1 MSRLPF
7 PDPADVP
14 ESAARQVGRFP
25 LNLTRMLLHVP
36 EAVGPYI
43 DLAFAI
49 LKRGPLDPK
58 VRELVILR
66 VAALSGSDYERTQHL
81 PAARKAGASEA
92 EIASADSGHP
102 AGLTPD
108 LALAFRFAEECAR
121 DVRVS
126 RATVDE
132 AKGRFSPAE
141 IAELTLLVG
150 FYMMTARFL
159 ETMGVDPEP
168 PLDTSNL
175 R

>member
-7 PDPADVP
+7 PDPDELP
-14 ESAARQVGRFP
+14 EQAGRQLGRFP

-36 EAVGPYI
+36 EAAGPYI
-43 DLAFAI
+43 DLAFSL
-49 LKRGPLDPK
+49 LKHGRLDPK

-66 VAALSGSDYERTQHL
+66 VAALSSSAYERTQHL
-81 PAARKAGASEA
+81 PAAWKAGASGA

-102 AGLTPD
+102 AGLDPG

-121 DVRVS
+121 DVQVS
-126 RATVDE
+126 EETFLE
-132 AKGRFSPAE
+132 ARGRFSPRE

-159 ETMGVDPEP
+159 RTLDVDVDP
-168 PLDTSNL
+168 PLDISNL